1 MDEISLVR
9 TVTEKGQVT
18 IPAQIRRALGLE
30 ANSRVVF
37 AVRDGQVFLTAAPET
52 LRSAFGAV
60 TPLSR
65 PEDFQ
70 ALRDQAIGDKA
81 EETAAEMSAAHDVP

>member
-1 MDEISLVR
+1 MDEISLIR

-37 AVRDGQVFLTAAPET
+37 AVRDGQVLLTAARET
-52 LRSAFGAV
+52 LHSAFGAV
-60 TPLSR
+60 PPLSR

-70 ALRDQAIGDKA
+70 ALRDQAIRDKA
-81 EETAAEMSAAHDVP
+81 EDTAAEMNAAHDVP